1 MYMYVFLCD
10 VFIYVVLNLCV
21 FVLGY
26 DSLLMLM
33 FVWMNDCNCWSVS
46 ILLENC
52 FVVFLKYVIIDWRNS
67 IDIKCVSIFEYYVF
81 IWFILYNIESKICVC
96 RL

>member
-1 MYMYVFLCD
+1 MSIISILIWGVCYVCFMYMYVFLCD

-33 FVWMNDCNCWSVS
+33 FVWMNDCDCWSVS

-52 FVVFLKYVIIDWRNS
+52 FVVFLDL
-67 IDIKCVSIFEYYVF
+67 FF
-81 IWFILYNIESKICVC
+81 
-96 RL
+96 